1 MEELAELLNVNGIQ
15 ARPYHAG
22 LDAATRSTNQD
33 LFLMEE
39 VDVIVA
45 EELPKTGLGMAMM
58 DRLNRA
64 AAQRGE

>member
-1 MEELAELLNVNGIQ
+1 MRAM
-15 ARPYHAG
+15 
-22 LDAATRSTNQD
+22 DKC
-33 LFLMEE
+33 EE

-45 EELPKTGLGMAMM
+45 EELPKMGLGLAMM

>member
-1 MEELAELLNVNGIQ
+1 M
-15 ARPYHAG
+15 R
-22 LDAATRSTNQD
+22 
-33 LFLMEE
+33 LFAVMRAMDECEE
-39 VDVIVA
+39 VEVIVA